1 MLVTFELIFYTL
13 NCVINVTVLGAVDL
27 GGSITIHMFGA
38 YFGLAATYFFKPKKA
53 LDDRLE

>member
-1 MLVTFELIFYTL
+1 MTFELIFYTL
-13 NCVINVTVLGAVDL
+13 NCVINVTVLRVVDL